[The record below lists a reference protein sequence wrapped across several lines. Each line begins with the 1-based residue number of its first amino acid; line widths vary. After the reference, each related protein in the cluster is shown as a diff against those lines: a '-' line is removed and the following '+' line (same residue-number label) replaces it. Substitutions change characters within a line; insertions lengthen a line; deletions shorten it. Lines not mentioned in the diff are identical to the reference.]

1 MCANLSEWFTDNK
14 QSIHFGED
22 RTKCILL
29 SKERNLPELNITCD
43 NNRMKQFHILAVCY
57 LDGNLSVESMALKSL
72 KKINAK
78 FQFSSRQNEFLN
90 PKLRRLLYNSLIQ
103 IHLDDARVPLVKE
116 KIRKKKQVT
125 QNKHCIKSVRI
136 WSYSGQHFPTFGLNT
151 ERYRVSSVFS
161 ANAGKCEPE

>member
-1 MCANLSEWFTDNK
+1 
-14 QSIHFGED
+14 
-22 RTKCILL
+22 
-29 SKERNLPELNITCD
+29 
-43 NNRMKQFHILAVCY
+43 
-57 LDGNLSVESMALKSL
+57 MALKSL
-72 KKINAK
+72 KKISAK

-103 IHLDDARVPLVKE
+103 LHLEDACVTLVNE

-136 WSYSGQHFPTFGLNT
+136 WCYSGQHFPAFGLNT
-151 ERYRVSSVFS
+151 ERYKVFSVFS